1 MWIWIGSIFLAVI
14 ILLLILVLLSNIHIE
29 ASIKTRDTQAE
40 LEFQVKLIYGIFRF
54 NYEIPTER
62 FEELKVK
69 FAQFVAEK
77 LEEKWNIPDHPE
89 DLPSEKKNHG
99 ESAHIKKN
107 NVTQDESVTNK
118 RGKKGFNYQV
128 MELVKSAYALRIWD
142 TNDFSMLRIT
152 KLTWKTRLG
161 TEDVVTTSILAGLLW
176 AIKNTLLGWI
186 SYKVKFTDGP
196 DLKVDAIWDEKWALN
211 TLLEF
216 RAYIRFFR
224 LMKIFRTISRGIV
237 DAHGG
242 IWAWRRELR

>member
-14 ILLLILVLLSNIHIE
+14 FLLLILVLLSNIHIE
-29 ASIKTRDTQAE
+29 ASIKTRGTKAE
-40 LEFQVKLIYGIFRF
+40 MEFRGKLIYGIVRF
-54 NYEIPTER
+54 HYEVPAER
-62 FEELKVK
+62 FEEMKIQ

-77 LEEKWNIPDHPE
+77 LDEKRGSRHVD
-89 DLPSEKKNHG
+89 DLSSEKNNL
-99 ESAHIKKN
+99 ESAQIRREN
-107 NVTQDESVTNK
+107 RSQGASDANK

-128 MELVKSAYALRIWD
+128 TEIIKSAYALRIWD
-142 TNDFSMLRIT
+142 ENDFSTFHIT
-152 KLTWKTRLG
+152 KFTWQTRLG
-161 TEDVVTTSILAGLLW
+161 TEDVVTTSVLTGLLW
-176 AIKNTLLGWI
+176 AIKNTMLGWL
-186 SYKVKFTDGP
+186 SYKVKFTSGP
-196 DLKVDAIWDEKWALN
+196 DLKVEAVWDEQWALD